1 MHAPQTHKSPNEAK
15 TTKQNS
21 NKIKKTTC
29 TSQEDLPNNEKMDN
43 VHWDNIRDFKNRSLG
58 R

>member
-43 VHWDNIRDFKNRSLG
+43 VHWDNIRDFKNRS
-58 R
+58 